1 MHNII
6 LTISLPLTQNSI
18 FGIIPRFGGKT
29 MTYKTTMIA
38 CELGIT
44 TQALVNNLMPILFV
58 IFKDNFGVSYT
69 LIANL
74 MLINFIIQLFTDGLS
89 IKIISKLGYRK
100 AGIIAQLSAVFG
112 LFCLGILPHFLPVY
126 IGLITSVVFCAFGGG
141 LLEVMVSPI
150 VDSLDL
156 DHSSAKMSMLH
167 SFYCWGQLVVI
178 LITTAILKI
187 FSNSIWWVLP
197 LGWAVFP
204 LLNAFLFSVVP
215 IPEISAEEEYQS
227 PKSLLKSSIFINM
240 CLLML
245 CSGAAEITMSQWASL
260 FAQKGLSVDKFA
272 GDLLG
277 PCLLALLMGVG
288 RLIYGIAGTRLNL
301 RKSLIFSS
309 VLCTV
314 CYLTAAIA
322 QNSYIAL
329 LGCAVTGFSVSI
341 MWPGVYSYSAKM
353 ITGGG
358 TAMFSILALFGDV
371 GCSLG
376 SWLCGTVSDF
386 SMKFTQVSDLA
397 LKLNITPE
405 QLGLKIGIGTTA
417 IFPIIMLILLI
428 CSKKVKI

>member
-1 MHNII
+1 
-6 LTISLPLTQNSI
+6 
-18 FGIIPRFGGKT
+18 
-29 MTYKTTMIA
+29 MTYKATMLA

-58 IFKDNFGVSYT
+58 IFKDDFGVSYS

-74 MLINFIIQLFTDGLS
+74 MLINFIVQLLTDGLS
-89 IKIISKLGYRK
+89 IKIISLLGYRK
-100 AGIIAQLSAVFG
+100 AGIVAQLSAVAG

-126 IGLITSVVFCAFGGG
+126 IALLSSVIFCAFGGG

-178 LITTAILKI
+178 LITTAILKVL
-187 FSNSIWWVLP
+187 SNDIWWILP
-197 LGWAVFP
+197 IGWAFFP
-204 LLNAFLFSVVP
+204 LLNSLLFSIVP
-215 IPEISAEEEYQS
+215 IPEINPEEQYKS
-227 PKSLLKSSIFINM
+227 PKALLKSSIFINM

-260 FAQKGLSVDKFA
+260 FAQKGLGIDKFA

-288 RLIYGIAGTRLNL
+288 RLLYGILGTKLNL
-301 RKSLIFSS
+301 RKSLILSS
-309 VLCTV
+309 LLCTV
-314 CYLTAAIA
+314 CYLTAAIS
-322 QNSYIAL
+322 QNPYIAL
-329 LGCAVTGFSVSI
+329 LGCSITGFSVSI

-353 ITGGG
+353 VAGSG

-376 SWLCGTVSDF
+376 SWLCGTISDF
-386 SMKFTQVSDLA
+386 SLKFSQINDIA
-397 LKLNITPE
+397 LSLNITPE
-405 QLGLKIGIGTTA
+405 QLGLKIGIGTTT
-417 IFPIIMLILLI
+417 IFPIIMLMLLLG
-428 CSKKVKI
+428 SKKTKM